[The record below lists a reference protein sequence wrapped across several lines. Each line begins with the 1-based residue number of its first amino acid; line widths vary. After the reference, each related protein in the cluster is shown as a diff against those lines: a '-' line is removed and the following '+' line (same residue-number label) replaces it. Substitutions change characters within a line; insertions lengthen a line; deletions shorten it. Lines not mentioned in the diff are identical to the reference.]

1 MIFQAPGAKQTN
13 CSGVCTLRTEN
24 TSFKRTVFLVF
35 TWVWLLCPH
44 LYKWTTPRGKTKQ
57 CLKRL
62 KTPYVTTGAG
72 SGERST
78 WTLSLG
84 AFSHLIFKSADQF
97 VKLQVFLVGWF
108 LKSESKCVTTHH
120 MRTLKSCYWADLSQA
135 GAAKVRTGRRCCV
148 LEKRISSEP
157 LVHFTQLWYFSTSR
171 AGKHTWQQDS
181 IHLVVG
187 LDQA

>member
-1 MIFQAPGAKQTN
+1 MDNLLLMSFYLSVWFFRHPRQNKQTALEFALWE
-13 CSGVCTLRTEN
+13 LRTPSN
-24 TSFKRTVFLVF
+24 GLSTVFLVF

-78 WTLSLG
+78 WTLSLR
-84 AFSHLIFKSADQF
+84 AFSHLQFKSADQF

-108 LKSESKCVTTHH
+108 L
-120 MRTLKSCYWADLSQA
+120 
-135 GAAKVRTGRRCCV
+135 
-148 LEKRISSEP
+148 
-157 LVHFTQLWYFSTSR
+157 FTQRKLSKVNQNVSL
-171 AGKHTWQQDS
+171 HTTWERSSPVIGQICLRREQQK
-181 IHLVVG
+181 
-187 LDQA
+187 